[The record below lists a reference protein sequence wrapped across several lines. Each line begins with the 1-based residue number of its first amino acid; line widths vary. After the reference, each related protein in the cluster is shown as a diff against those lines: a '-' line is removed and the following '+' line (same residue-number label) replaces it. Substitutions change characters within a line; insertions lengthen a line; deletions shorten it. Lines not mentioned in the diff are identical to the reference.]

1 MKKISKNISYQN
13 YHKYYTEQLNK
24 LESKIFQKKLQIHK
38 YFTKSHFYHLLIKNV
53 LDGIFNS
60 FKIADIHHCHFF
72 RSVERGSGA
81 CKNFFS
87 QHRLKFNFIVSY
99 TWQCA
104 FILCLYR
111 LLNIKKQNWTIK
123 WKTQKK
129 KMVVEETKYLND
141 NSKWVSKLAYYWWVV
156 VYSTYLCRKMH
167 YVKYD
172 TMTILICTLPSS
184 TFHIQ
189 QLAYP

>member
-1 MKKISKNISYQN
+1 MYNQICCKDSLWRFCISLLKFNLFCMIGRIRIQKRN
-13 YHKYYTEQLNK
+13 Y
-24 LESKIFQKKLQIHK
+24 IHR
-38 YFTKSHFYHLLIKNV
+38 YFTRFHRFHLLIKNV

-72 RSVERGSGA
+72 RSAERGSGA

-87 QHRLKFNFIVSY
+87 QHRLKFNFIVTY

-129 KMVVEETKYLND
+129 KMAVEETKYLND
-141 NSKWVSKLAYYWWVV
+141 NSKWVSKLAY
-156 VYSTYLCRKMH
+156 
-167 YVKYD
+167 
-172 TMTILICTLPSS
+172 
-184 TFHIQ
+184 
-189 QLAYP
+189 